1 MHATRRECTP
11 LRVFCDGSPG
21 EAVELGDRNVF
32 TWMKDTIVV
41 DFGKKY
47 LLVRL
52 ETWVKIKSSDNNRII
67 PILATYGFAP
77 TSYPSKSVMMV
88 E

>member
-52 ETWVKIKSSDNNRII
+52 ETWVR
-67 PILATYGFAP
+67 
-77 TSYPSKSVMMV
+77 
-88 E
+88 

>member
-52 ETWVKIKSSDNNRII
+52 ETWVRLNQVTTIESYQSLPPTGLHRPLI
-67 PILATYGFAP
+67 PA
-77 TSYPSKSVMMV
+77 SR
-88 E
+88 